1 VPRGTTKRRPIT
13 VAALLDAAF
22 ELFAEQ
28 GYGATSVADIAARAG
43 LTKGAFY
50 SNFESKDALFLALFD
65 QQWRERATRLRQ
77 SLPMGAALMR
87 ALEDG
92 TLLRSG
98 DPEADRRWL
107 LISTE
112 FSLHAIRNPEVAR
125 LLVEHEKRG
134 RAALAELIDQA
145 LRSISREPAIP
156 LAELTRMVVAVVE
169 GIHLQALTEQAAHG
183 TTQQRADSAMITLLD
198 HLTAPTRPMTPAR
211 SKVAKQRGSIDR

>member
-1 VPRGTTKRRPIT
+1 VPQGTTKRRPIT

-28 GYGATSVADIAARAG
+28 GYGATSIADIAARAG

-50 SNFESKDALFLALFD
+50 SNFDSKDALFLALFD
-65 QQWRERATRLRQ
+65 QQWHERATRLRQ
-77 SLPMGAALMR
+77 TLPTGAALLR

-92 TLLRSG
+92 TFLRSA

-125 LLVEHEKRG
+125 MLVEHEKRG
-134 RAALAELIDQA
+134 RAALAELIEQA
-145 LRSISREPAIP
+145 LRSIDREPAIS
-156 LAELTRMVVAVVE
+156 LAELTRMVVAVAE
-169 GIHLQALTEQAAHG
+169 GTHIQALTEQAAHG
-183 TTQQRADSAMITLLD
+183 TTEPHADSAVISTLID
-198 HLTAPTRPMTPAR
+198 HLTAPTR
-211 SKVAKQRGSIDR
+211 

>member
-1 VPRGTTKRRPIT
+1 VPRGPTKRRPIT

-28 GYGATSVADIAARAG
+28 GYGATSIADIAARAG

-50 SNFESKDALFLALFD
+50 SNFDSKDALFLALFD
-65 QQWRERATRLRQ
+65 QQWRERITRLRQ
-77 SLPMGAALMR
+77 TLPMGAALLR

-92 TLLRSG
+92 TLLHSA

-112 FSLHAIRNPEVAR
+112 FSLHAIRNPGVAR

-134 RAALAELIDQA
+134 RAALAELFEQA
-145 LRSISREPAIP
+145 LRSIDREPTISM
-156 LAELTRMVVAVVE
+156 AELTRMVIAVTE
-169 GIHLQALTEQAAHG
+169 GAHIQALTEQAAHG
-183 TTQQRADSAMITLLD
+183 TTEPRAASAMLGILLN
-198 HLTAPTRPMTPAR
+198 HLTAPTR
-211 SKVAKQRGSIDR
+211 

>member
-1 VPRGTTKRRPIT
+1 MPRGTTKRRPIT

-28 GYGATSVADIAARAG
+28 GYGATSIADIAARAG

-50 SNFESKDALFLALFD
+50 SNFDSKDALFLALFD
-65 QQWRERATRLRQ
+65 QQWRERATRLGQ
-77 SLPMGAALMR
+77 TLLR

-92 TLLRSG
+92 TPLHSA

-134 RAALAELIDQA
+134 RAALAELIEQA
-145 LRSISREPAIP
+145 LRSTGREPAIP
-156 LAELTRMVVAVVE
+156 LTELTRMVVAVAE
-169 GIHLQALTEQAAHG
+169 GAHIQALTEQAAHG
-183 TTQQRADSAMITLLD
+183 TTEPRADSTMIDTLLN
-198 HLTAPTRPMTPAR
+198 HLTAPT
-211 SKVAKQRGSIDR
+211 Q

>member
-1 VPRGTTKRRPIT
+1 VPQGTTKRRPIT

-28 GYGATSVADIAARAG
+28 GYGATSIADIAARAG

-50 SNFESKDALFLALFD
+50 SNFDSKDALFLALFD
-65 QQWRERATRLRQ
+65 QQWLERATRLRE
-77 SLPMGAALMR
+77 SLPTGAALLR

-92 TLLRSG
+92 TFLRSA

-112 FSLHAIRNPEVAR
+112 FSLHAIRNPGVAR

-134 RAALAELIDQA
+134 RAALAELIEQA
-145 LRSISREPAIP
+145 LRSIDRAPAIS
-156 LAELTRMVVAVVE
+156 LAELTRMVVAVAE
-169 GIHLQALTEQAAHG
+169 GAQIQALTEQAAHG
-183 TTQQRADSAMITLLD
+183 TTEPHADSAMISTLID
-198 HLTAPTRPMTPAR
+198 RLTVPAR
-211 SKVAKQRGSIDR
+211 